1 MFWISWDLP
10 SDLVFQVLWVQLL
23 SAVQE
28 KLIEAAHQLKAKQAS
43 SYKMKVAVVGAGVAG
58 LVAAHTLVV
67 AGVDVVLYEKENT
80 VGGHIGGAA
89 TGCVHHEGNDVD
101 VGFTIFN
108 PVWTMNM
115 IKNPNFMW
123 FLV

>member
-1 MFWISWDLP
+1 
-10 SDLVFQVLWVQLL
+10 
-23 SAVQE
+23 
-28 KLIEAAHQLKAKQAS
+28 
-43 SYKMKVAVVGAGVAG
+43 MKVAVVGAGVAG

-89 TGCVHHEGNDVD
+89 TSCVHHEGSDLD

-108 PVWTMNM
+108 PV
-115 IKNPNFMW
+115 
-123 FLV
+123 